1 MSDAGDQRADELD
14 GDIITATYDAA
25 FGDDLDAAADA
36 REESSRREAARRAL
50 LNVEWDAS

>member
-14 GDIITATYDAA
+14 GDVITATYDAA